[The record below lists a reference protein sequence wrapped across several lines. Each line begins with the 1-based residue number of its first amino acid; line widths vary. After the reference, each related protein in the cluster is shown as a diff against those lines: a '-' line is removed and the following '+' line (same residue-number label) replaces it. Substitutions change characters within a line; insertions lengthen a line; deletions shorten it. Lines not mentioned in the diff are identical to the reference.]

1 MDCSKLCFFEEQCS
15 LESSDIL
22 TKEIWN
28 GNWEAIFKLE
38 NFQKYLTDKETS
50 LSYDEKLGFAITA
63 LFAFL
68 QDNFTGPNL
77 ATTSFKN
84 VNDLLIV
91 DGIVVDPNFRNT
103 ELLLISKNLLED
115 LYNEDST
122 NVTTCI
128 WYLRMLKV
136 HQQSLEENSNS
147 IYQKVLEIHKMLTP
161 SKLLEI
167 PEQRYR
173 FLIQLEIISA
183 FMIFRRSQKVETMLN
198 ELKDL
203 FQIETVVEGILG
215 MRTKFQQKALPQ
227 LFLSIKQTTKELS
240 KSPME
245 THKNTTLAGLLKH
258 EDDTRLEKIKY
269 MSEEHNTMEQ
279 LDSAI
284 QNLILITVKFLELSQ
299 PKDKLADEELEPY
312 LMVLI
317 NQEYGPWIL
326 RLDTLQLNIKLE
338 SNHRRTVERSLRQSE
353 ELVAGVG
360 TDDKVTVTQKLSY
373 IFSSSL
379 NPRYKMECQLADLM
393 MSLGMVKGALDIYL
407 KLQQWEDVIVCYTT
421 LQLRHKSAE
430 IIQQQLDKAPTVKL
444 WCLLGD
450 ATDDITCYEKA
461 WKFSGEKS
469 GRAQRHWGNYYY
481 SKKEFEEAI
490 PHLQRSLEINSLQEI
505 TWLRLGYAT
514 LSLEKWDLAAS
525 AYLRYTQLE
534 PNGFESWN
542 NLANCF
548 IKLGDKKRAHKILHE
563 ALKCNFN
570 NWKVWENFL
579 LVSVDIGSFEDS
591 LNAYNRL
598 IELKEKYYDEEV
610 LKILMTAIAKDLAD
624 VEGMS
629 TNRLRKKAVELL
641 AHLSSLHSNEC
652 VIWELSAMLTEDP
665 LKKAQKLQK
674 AYGANISKSTDWSKK
689 EEEGHRILTVCRTLC
704 EASLEA
710 SVTIKDNEKMMVLS
724 QLSSARLTGQSC
736 IKVATS
742 QQWESCREI
751 NEELIKIV
759 EQITIKMK
767 EMKL

>member
-1 MDCSKLCFFEEQCS
+1 
-15 LESSDIL
+15 
-22 TKEIWN
+22 
-28 GNWEAIFKLE
+28 
-38 NFQKYLTDKETS
+38 
-50 LSYDEKLGFAITA
+50 
-63 LFAFL
+63 
-68 QDNFTGPNL
+68 
-77 ATTSFKN
+77 
-84 VNDLLIV
+84 
-91 DGIVVDPNFRNT
+91 
-103 ELLLISKNLLED
+103 
-115 LYNEDST
+115 
-122 NVTTCI
+122 
-128 WYLRMLKV
+128 MLKV

-147 IYQKVLEIHKMLTP
+147 IYQKVLEIHRILTP
-161 SKLLEI
+161 AKLLEI

-173 FLIQLEIISA
+173 FLIHLEIISA
-183 FMIFRRSQKVETMLN
+183 YMIFRRSQKAETLLN

-215 MRTKFQQKALPQ
+215 MRTKFQHKALPQ
-227 LFLSIKQTTKELS
+227 LFLSIKQTTNELS

-245 THKNTTLAGLLKH
+245 THKNTKLAGLLKH

-279 LDSAI
+279 LDSVI
-284 QNLILITVKFLELSQ
+284 QNLIIMTVKFLELSQ
-299 PKDKLADEELEPY
+299 PKDKLADEQLEPY

-317 NQEYGPWIL
+317 NQEFGPWIL

-353 ELVAGVG
+353 ELVAGIG
-360 TDDKVTVTQKLSY
+360 TDDDKVSVTQKLSY

-461 WKFSGEKS
+461 WAFSGEKS

-514 LSLEKWDLAAS
+514 LTLEKWDLAAS

-598 IELKEKYYDEEV
+598 IELKEKYYDEEI

-629 TNRLRKKAVELL
+629 SNRLRKKAVEML
-641 AHLSSLHSNEC
+641 AHLSSIHGNEG

-674 AYGANISKSTDWSKK
+674 AYGANISVRIDLIILINSVILIHHLSLQKCPDWSKK
-689 EEEGHRILTVCRTLC
+689 EEEGLRILTFCKNLC
-704 EASLEA
+704 GVSLEA
-710 SVTIKDNEKMMVLS
+710 SSTIKENEKMMVLS

-742 QQWESCREI
+742 QAWESCREI
-751 NEELIKIV
+751 NEELVKIV
-759 EQITIKMK
+759 EQLTIKMK
-767 EMKL
+767 ELKL